1 MGSLSPIHWLLVII
15 VLLLV
20 FGPTRLAGAGKG
32 LGEGIRSFK
41 KGLSEDAE
49 EDKKADKAE
58 KAEKAEEPKALD
70 PASEK
75 AAPKTD
81 EQKSA

>member
-32 LGEGIRSFK
+32 LGEGIRAFK
-41 KGLSEDAE
+41 KGLSEDE
-49 EDKKADKAE
+49 EKQQEEAK
-58 KAEKAEEPKALD
+58 KAEEQKALD
-70 PASEK
+70 KPAEK
-75 AAPKTD
+75 PAGSA
-81 EQKSA
+81 EEKSA

>member
-32 LGEGIRSFK
+32 LGEGIRAFK

-49 EDKKADKAE
+49 EKPPEEAK
-58 KAEKAEEPKALD
+58 KAEEPKSL
-70 PASEK
+70 EK
-75 AAPKTD
+75 AAETKPAA
-81 EQKSA
+81 EKSA